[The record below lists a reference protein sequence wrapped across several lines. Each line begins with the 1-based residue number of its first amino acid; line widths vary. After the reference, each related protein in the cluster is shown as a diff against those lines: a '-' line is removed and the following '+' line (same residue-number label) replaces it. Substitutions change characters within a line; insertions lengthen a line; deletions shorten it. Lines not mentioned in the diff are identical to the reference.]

1 VDALLAHG
9 VPVRA
14 LVRDTTNR
22 RFLDP
27 ARVSFAVGD
36 VTDTSPRGDAALA
49 AAARGCAVVY
59 HVAGL
64 VQAVSPAAFME
75 ANAAGAE
82 RMALVAAVA
91 RVPRFVLV
99 SSQAAGGP
107 TAGDAP
113 RDETAPDRP
122 HSAYGTSKL
131 EGERRALAVAAGLPG
146 EGRRLD
152 VVIVRPPGVYG
163 PRDTAFLRLFRLIQA
178 GFAPLPGGPGQRVS
192 LVHARDL
199 AQGLLLAAERGRP
212 GERYYLTSGPP
223 VTAGALVDEMAR
235 ALAKKPLRVSVPLG
249 MLQGVA
255 GLAEA
260 WARARGQVPSV
271 TRERVRDWAAS
282 RWTVDDAKARA
293 ELGYAPSV
301 ALAQGIEETT
311 AWYRTAGW
319 I

>member
-1 VDALLAHG
+1 LLARG

-14 LVRDTTNR
+14 LVRPTTDR
-22 RFLDP
+22 RFLDS
-27 ARVSFAVGD
+27 ARVTFALGD
-36 VTDTSPRGDAALA
+36 VTDTTPAGAAALA
-49 AAARGCAVVY
+49 AAAAGCATVY
-59 HVAGL
+59 HAAGL
-64 VQAVSPAAFME
+64 VQAVSPEAFMD

-82 RMALVAAVA
+82 RMARAAA
-91 RVPRFVLV
+91 LAQVPRLVLV

-107 TAGDAP
+107 TEGDAP

-122 HSAYGTSKL
+122 HSAYGVSKL
-131 EGERRALAVAAGLPG
+131 EGERRAVAVATETG
-146 EGRRLD
+146 GRLE

-163 PRDTAFLRLFRLIQA
+163 PRDKAFLRLFRLIQA
-178 GFAPLPGGPGQRVS
+178 GFAPLPGGPGQQVS

-199 AQGLLLAAERGRP
+199 AAGLLLAAARGRQ

-223 VTAGALVDEMAR
+223 VTAGELVDEIAR
-235 ALAKKPLRVSVPLG
+235 SQAKKPLRVSVPLG

-255 GLAEA
+255 GFLEA
-260 WARARGQVPSV
+260 WARMRGQAPSV
-271 TRERVRDWAAS
+271 TRERVKDWAAG

-293 ELGYAPSV
+293 ELGYAPAV